1 MRHNP
6 NEVPNPVRRPTS
18 RSQSQIAPLALLV
31 VWYAA
36 AMIFAGWVSQVR
48 GEPVIAWS
56 ALLLGLFLGPIAMTL
71 LVTARDGARS
81 MEAKVDDLTRAV
93 RAIQDQSALSDDARR
108 IINRRQEREVLCQAI
123 DEDIAE
129 GNFDAARTLIRE
141 LADRCG
147 YRADAEEFR
156 RRIDQTR
163 AQTVEEEIT
172 DAIASLDGLIM
183 QRRFDQAEA
192 AAARLGRLYP
202 DSPRTGALRSR
213 VEQARESCKAEL
225 ERRFLVAS
233 HEGRVE
239 DALVILK
246 ELDVYLS
253 PNEAEPLRELAR
265 GVIGRARE
273 NLGAEFKLAVQDRR
287 WKDASGIGD
296 RIIAEFPNTRMAT
309 EVRSLIDAIRTRAR
323 EMA

>member
-1 MRHNP
+1 MRHGT
-6 NEVPNPVRRPTS
+6 NEPAHPVRRPAN
-18 RSQSQIAPLALLV
+18 RPPSQIAPLALLV

-36 AMIFAGWVSQVR
+36 SMIFAGWVSQQR
-48 GEPVIAWS
+48 GEPVIAWA
-56 ALLLGLFLGPIAMTL
+56 ALLLGLFLGPVALTL
-71 LVTARDGARS
+71 LVTAKDGARV
-81 MEAKVDDLTRAV
+81 MEAKVDELTRAV

-123 DEDIAE
+123 EEDIAS
-129 GNFDAARTLIRE
+129 GNFDAARTLIGE

-147 YRADAEEFR
+147 YRTDAEEFR

-183 QRRFDQAEA
+183 QRRFDQAET

-202 DSPRTGALRSR
+202 DSPRTASLRAR

-239 DALVILK
+239 DALSTLK
-246 ELDVYLS
+246 ELDAYLS

-273 NLGAEFKLAVQDRR
+273 NLGAEFKIAVQDRR
-287 WKDASGIGD
+287 WKDASGIGE

-309 EVRSLIDAIRTRAR
+309 EVRQMIDAIRTRAR
-323 EMA
+323 ELA